1 LFLPA
6 AENLAAGMLKEV
18 GIGLVGDAATDFMG
32 WAGLPGR
39 GAWWR
44 IVPKTAV
51 LEDLAYDAALMG
63 LATPNGQ
70 ELQT

>member
-1 LFLPA
+1 MF
-6 AENLAAGMLKEV
+6 EEV
-18 GIGLVGDAATDFMG
+18 GIGFVGDAATDFMG

-44 IVPKTAV
+44 IVPEPTV
-51 LEDLAYDAALMG
+51 LEDIADDVALMG
-63 LATPNGQ
+63 LTTSNGQ

>member
-6 AENLAAGMLKEV
+6 AENLAAGMFKEV
-18 GIGLVGDAATDFMG
+18 GIGLVGDSATDFMG
-32 WAGLPGR
+32 LAGLPGR

-44 IVPKTAV
+44 IVPESEV
-51 LEDLAYDAALMG
+51 LEDLAYDVALMG
-63 LATPNGQ
+63 LTTSNGQ